1 MTSNPITILH
11 STTDMP
17 TPQIPQT
24 DPFPQVQSGK
34 YPPKVKDI
42 LRQHGVD
49 VSAQERAFE
58 EAIKR
63 GGVDKEN
70 AVRSAYEYFDEIQ
83 GTSQFKTALQS
94 YEAERERS
102 VSTRPRNES
111 ANSGL
116 AAPRARTGGVIGGV
130 IGGEDIGIEGPVFNV
145 DPESGLPAAQQPAAQ
160 PSAAPSAAPAA
171 APAPTPSPG
180 KKANTADPNMGLIE
194 IGARATWNS
203 VVEKGKGFAQMLLS
217 GEFLR
222 NQKDQDD
229 LFDELSESA
238 EGQELVNVIKDMNGN
253 VPTRHSGKYLKEKE
267 KREKADQD
275 FKNRSIATTRWF
287 DENAKLDIPENAQK
301 APFSYDRE
309 AGAINWDN
317 FGDSRAWVNT
327 IASSAGSSLIDM
339 GIAAGAA
346 AATRGKSPKTI
357 AATKNAVRAFSFI
370 SSTAQMF
377 PGYVQEGLDNGL
389 SYGDAIKVAGPLS
402 VVNGAIELVGLE
414 FVMKGV
420 GLGKPQAQAVVRDVL
435 NKSASAAIKQL
446 VKKEITADVFMDTVK
461 RSAMA
466 AFKNIGN
473 KQTAEA
479 AKLFFQKTGSKVG
492 TIIGQGVVPE
502 SLEEVAQGG
511 MEFAAKELYNKA
523 VAAKGSRPGEGK
535 FDNNR
540 GEALA
545 NTMLGAI
552 AGGIVGGGM
561 AMAYANPKLYDQTM
575 FSYANT
581 DVRHQL
587 GQGAGSLADI
597 KENGKI
603 FQKIEQW
610 RQQGQ
615 FNVPQNGTTV
625 FDQQAYDQAVDNA
638 NMMYETAWEF
648 RNFKDF
654 DDMTRLD
661 MFNIAKTRKGIRD
674 TGNEIQTARAQIDQI
689 DQWISDPESVPE
701 DEYGDRPSQIMLE
714 NQKAEI
720 QKSLGKLDPGT
731 GMYES
736 EARFQDLSGQIENI
750 IKQGIPRINDTETRR
765 DGRAFIASGLNA
777 VQANQD
783 PNSDDFVADWESTL
797 PDGTVVVMNEAGPD
811 VNAYARRL
819 VAEPIAGTV
828 MDQLDSDNY
837 KPVDRMNWRTAPIE
851 NFDHFQQAI
860 ASTPERIKKDTTR
873 KYNVG
878 DDANEIL
885 SSASNLVIQASQNPA
900 TAGTLD
906 DQVEKMF
913 NLYAKVA
920 SHRDAIDD
928 GVREMTREQ
937 FNQAVGIQAAETA
950 APEESAQG
958 SAPAASAAT
967 ASASNVRSLL
977 NTPVMFEGRRAD
989 LFLDGKTVLAS
1000 PIGTNQEFEVGNIDE
1015 IGDLPSDQF
1024 QIAPETNIAQVNDDG
1039 TVTVRDKVY
1048 QNKYSNPLSAI
1059 NRKKDGEVTSVTLD
1073 EVTEGGKTKKRT
1085 FRGQAAQDI
1094 AYELILK
1101 ENSKDSGTEQ
1111 QFNDFVE
1118 QNQFVRDEIVAG
1130 EATVAAESA
1139 TKQAPDAVSGSQT
1152 ENTGGDANN
1161 RERITFDNIRPG
1173 DQVLWQGVGEG
1184 TPSNW
1189 TFLKNHTFK
1198 DGQTGL
1204 ILQNP
1209 DGTTVVV
1216 NEEDFSK
1223 ITQPDITQ
1231 QANEVPQQPGSDVNT
1246 PESPTLQS
1254 EYIAAREL
1262 SQLTSDIEQR
1272 QESLRSAVESANQ
1285 VAEQVQDS
1293 ETVNED
1299 LSGLVRAIESVV
1311 AEAGRVDNQIETAIG
1326 QIVNEVEPE
1335 SIDSDNSEEGA
1346 ASPEPASTTK
1356 PESVAAPLNVVN
1368 TPVSEINTDTD
1379 RFQNREAEFSE
1390 SSVQSIIKAVETGKF
1405 NPGKFDP
1412 VRLWS
1417 DPVDKK
1423 TYVLA
1428 GHSRRE
1434 AFRRLSE
1441 SGNANFNEI
1450 PSVFLNDLTEQEA
1463 INYALNESNTL
1474 ATQETDLE
1482 GAAAWRR
1489 MREGGKRD
1497 SQIRTDIGNR
1507 SNKARL
1513 ELLSYLNP
1521 TGQVMN
1527 LLKSIQGASASNATR
1542 LNQVGE
1548 FIGEANK
1555 IFGDQLTPSHENEMF
1570 EYLTE
1575 GAGKKITKRS
1585 EFIDRLNNVVS
1596 NFSFDPKQPL
1606 NLANRAT
1613 KGTAQVE
1620 AENYYK
1626 ELLAQKDVLEQL
1638 RRTTTTKEGIEE
1650 YDQRIRNLNK
1660 KIVDA
1665 NRAMAEA
1672 RAADRQQ
1679 TSLFKFNDPRE
1690 NNPIFQLINTIA
1702 KSFPNIQLNIPTT
1715 ERAYLNNMNAGG
1727 GFREIYRP
1735 GNNTPIGYVS
1745 TVDSSVNLNPARL
1758 SANLAIHE
1766 YGHVWMAWAKN
1777 NRPDLYKKGIDLVKA
1792 SPYTTRIEKSPEY
1805 QEVYK
1810 GFGKE
1815 IIYEEALVTAIGD
1828 KGESFVLESRK
1839 ASFKNWLNNLFG
1851 LVKKHFGIR
1860 NMTAEQVQ
1868 DLDFES
1874 FVNGVVNDLLSGE
1887 SVSEISSLNAS
1898 DILNQAGFSPDPEG
1912 NEISEEEMQENY
1924 DRTGQILFSFRTPT
1938 VWGTRPGETV
1948 GTAADYKSSAE
1959 AALPKDLATKR
1970 QSEFTPADKREIAR
1984 IHAETG
1990 WEFKG
1995 FNEKTKKQT
2004 WDNDIS
2010 KATNSELKT
2019 NEFMFTDDGRIVR
2032 MEMKG
2037 PAGKTRG
2044 AIAQTVINGTKL
2056 MLDNDSPA
2064 GRFMNFFA
2072 KRLRLANVETVV
2084 SLIDDDKGLLTQLI
2098 KNVKREGTARRSLA
2112 RVYMNDTFTKY
2123 EKAMAPFTTFNGS
2136 NQSSVKKIRMNGVI
2150 QGADGKLKIKEIYV
2164 PVGYAMSLAR
2174 TELSQRAMGAEY
2186 LTQTDASGIEE
2197 THSSLVLDDRHFI
2210 GSSLANPDDTSV
2222 LYGKDGVHKGAHF
2235 LINEVEEMDVT
2246 GKLVPFKDSF
2256 GKDADAVRV
2265 VFSNAEMNR
2274 VIGRFQRGIG
2284 AEAGEKEAFDIGTE
2298 LFNKKEVTDMLAEE
2312 NDKYMNP
2319 SEPFKRVAFYSPLNV
2334 MTQVRAD
2341 NKVNSFSPSLEDS
2354 RRLHER
2360 KTRPD
2365 ALGIQDDL
2373 RTAQYYMDGV
2383 SNILGYGRLVHN
2395 LKNVRDAIQR
2405 EVVDLPNGK
2414 QIIGYFDEYIENLQN
2429 FQQSKAKQLSNSMF
2443 VRFVNFIMNKNTA
2456 FIFRGGIGISLT
2468 QSSTWASAFGQG
2480 HIKDTYLR
2488 KALPYL
2494 VGYSTGALID
2504 SATGAGSSVNQETGA
2519 GKRSVLGNRTA
2530 EADAIDYIT
2539 GANITDPAKKAKHLQ
2554 RFATIIDRTLY
2565 GNNKFIAGVDFL
2577 TDAEVHRAIS
2587 PGKVGSYVGR
2597 VTSQGLR
2604 KMDNFFEE
2612 YFMAPIR
2619 RTDRAVILTFIRAA
2633 QMQAKDEGLAGDAL
2647 DARVAQITENMMY
2660 ATNQMNDLSDTSGL
2674 QRSAEGL
2681 TKMVTMYTGQ
2691 GQKLFNNLMQAFV
2704 EWHKYGKKGSTPEVV
2719 KNQMKKR
2726 IRGALASNLVFVPI
2740 WIAASRIGW
2749 GIVKSL
2755 LKGDELKEPKD
2766 YRNMAFF
2773 EYLRSV
2779 GSIVPGWTEQVSST
2793 VISLVDM
2800 EKWEQQLFDIPG
2812 LDIVEGGL
2820 ESTINLGMHMIG
2832 AKEGNEDKLI
2842 EQFTYNMTKLGGM
2855 LAGIP
2860 KVIVDTVYSRF
2871 IDEDKKKVSK
2881 SSKTANDSEEE
2892 ELDDELEEAVSI

>member
-116 AAPRARTGGVIGGV
+116 AAPRARTGGVIGG
-130 IGGEDIGIEGPVFNV
+130 EDVGIEGPVFNV

-238 EGQELVNVIKDMNGN
+238 EGQELVNVIKDINSN
-253 VPTRHSGKYLKEKE
+253 VPTKHSGKYLKEKE

-479 AKLFFQKTGSKVG
+479 AKLFFKKTGGKIG
-492 TIIGQGVVPE
+492 TIIGQGFLPE

-720 QKSLGKLDPGT
+720 QKSLGKLDTAT

-1139 TKQAPDAVSGSQT
+1139 AEQAPDAVSGSQT
-1152 ENTGGDANN
+1152 EGGSEN
-1161 RERITFDNIRPG
+1161 G
-1173 DQVLWQGVGEG
+1173 GE
-1184 TPSNW
+1184 T
-1189 TFLKNHTFK
+1189 
-1198 DGQTGL
+1198 
-1204 ILQNP
+1204 
-1209 DGTTVVV
+1209 GTT
-1216 NEEDFSK
+1216 NPG
-1223 ITQPDITQ
+1223 I
-1231 QANEVPQQPGSDVNT
+1231 NEVSQQPGSDVNT

-1326 QIVNEVEPE
+1326 QVVDEVEPE

-1346 ASPEPASTTK
+1346 ASPEPTSTAK

-1417 DPVDKK
+1417 DPADKK

-1441 SGNANFNEI
+1441 AGNANFNEI

-1489 MREGGKRD
+1489 MREAGKRD

-1527 LLKSIQGASASNATR
+1527 LLKSMQGASASNATR

-1575 GAGKKITKRS
+1575 GPGKKITKRS
-1585 EFIDRLNNVVS
+1585 EFIHRLNNVVS

-1606 NLANRAT
+1606 NLTNRAT

-1626 ELLAQKDVLEQL
+1626 DLLAQKDVLEQL

-1665 NRAMAEA
+1665 NKAMAEA

-1702 KSFPNIQLNIPTT
+1702 KSFPNFQLNIPTT

-1735 GNNTPIGYVS
+1735 GDNTPIGYVS
-1745 TVDSSVNLNPARL
+1745 TVDSSVNLNPTRL

-1792 SPYTTRIEKSPEY
+1792 SPYTARIEKSPEY
-1805 QEVYK
+1805 QEAYR

-1839 ASFKNWLNNLFG
+1839 SSFKNWLNNLFG

-1868 DLDFES
+1868 DMDFES

-1898 DILNQAGFSPDPEG
+1898 DILNQAGFSPDAEG

-1970 QSEFTPADKREIAR
+1970 QSEFTPSDELEIAR
-1984 IHAETG
+1984 IHSETG

-1995 FNEKTKKQT
+1995 FNEKTKKQV
-2004 WDNDIS
+2004 WENDIS
-2010 KATNSELKT
+2010 KATNKELKT
-2019 NEFMFTDDGRIVR
+2019 NEFLFTDDGRMVR
-2032 MEMKG
+2032 IPMKN
-2037 PAGKTRG
+2037 PASKTRG

-2064 GRFMNFFA
+2064 GRMMNSFA
-2072 KRLRLANVETVV
+2072 KRLRLANIETVV
-2084 SLIDDDKGLLTQLI
+2084 SLIDDDKGLLTQLL

-2112 RVYMNDTFTKY
+2112 RVYMMDTFSKY
-2123 EKAMAPFTTFNGS
+2123 QKAMAPFTTFNGS
-2136 NQSSVKKIRMNGVI
+2136 SQSSVKRMRVNGII
-2150 QGADGKLKIKEIYV
+2150 QGADGKLKIKEVYMPI
-2164 PVGYAMSLAR
+2164 GNAMSLAR
-2174 TELSQRAMGAEY
+2174 TELSQRAMGAGY
-2186 LTQTDASGIEE
+2186 LTQTDDSGIEE
-2197 THSSLVLDDRHFI
+2197 THSSLVLDDRHLI
-2210 GSSLANPDDTSV
+2210 GSSLANPEDNTI
-2222 LYGKDGVHKGAHF
+2222 LYGKDGIHKGAHF
-2235 LINEVEEMDVT
+2235 AINEIEEMDVT

-2256 GKDADAVRV
+2256 GKEAESVRM
-2265 VFSNAEMNR
+2265 VFTNAEMNR
-2274 VIGRFQRGIG
+2274 LIGRFQRGIG
-2284 AEAGEKEAFDIGTE
+2284 ADPGEQEAFAIGTE
-2298 LFNKKEVTDMLAEE
+2298 FFNKKEVTDMMAEE
-2312 NDKYMNP
+2312 NDKFLNP
-2319 SEPFKRVAFYSPLNV
+2319 SNPFQRVPFYTPLNV
-2334 MTQVRAD
+2334 MNQTRAE
-2341 NKVNSFSPSLEDS
+2341 NAVNSFSPSLEDS

-2365 ALGIQDDL
+2365 ALVIQDDL

-2405 EVVDLPNGK
+2405 EIVDLPNLK
-2414 QIIGYFDEYIENLQN
+2414 QIDGYFKEYIDNLQN
-2429 FQQSKAKQLSNSMF
+2429 FQQSKAKQISNSIF

-2488 KALPYL
+2488 QAAGYL
-2494 VGYSTGALID
+2494 AKYSAGAYWD
-2504 SATGAGSSVNQETGA
+2504 SFTFAGSTVNQETGQ
-2519 GKRSVLGNRTA
+2519 GKTNVFGNRTV
-2530 EADAIDYIT
+2530 EKEAIDYLT
-2539 GANITDPAKKAKHLQ
+2539 GEHISDPAKKAKHLQ

-2565 GNNKFIAGVDFL
+2565 GNNKYIAGVDFL
-2577 TDAEVHRAIS
+2577 DSGEVRKTIV
-2587 PGKVGSYVGR
+2587 PGKVGSFLDRATIQSV
-2597 VTSQGLR
+2597 R
-2604 KMDNFFEE
+2604 KMDAWFEE
-2612 YFMAPIR
+2612 YWMAPIR
-2619 RTDRAVILTFIRAA
+2619 RSDRAVILTFMRAA
-2633 QMQAKDEGLAGDAL
+2633 QMQATEEGLTGDAF
-2647 DARVAQITENMMY
+2647 DARVAQITENTMY
-2660 ATNQMNDLSDTSGL
+2660 ATNQMNDLSDASGL
-2674 QRSAEGL
+2674 QRNAEGF

-2704 EWHKYGKKGSTPEVV
+2704 EWNKYGKKSSTPDSV

-2726 IRGALASNLVFVPI
+2726 IRGALASNFIFVPL

-2755 LKGDELKEPKD
+2755 LKGDELRDPKE
-2766 YRNMAFF
+2766 YQTMAFF
-2773 EYLRSV
+2773 EFIRSI
-2779 GSIVPGWTEQVSST
+2779 GSIIPGWTEQVSST

-2812 LDIVEGGL
+2812 LDIVEGGM
-2820 ESTINLGMHMIG
+2820 ESTINLGMNLLG
-2832 AKEGNEDKLI
+2832 LREGNEEKLI
-2842 EQFTYNMTKLGGM
+2842 EQFTYNITKLGGM

-2860 KVIVDTVYSRF
+2860 KIITDTIVSRLS
-2871 IDEDKKKVSK
+2871 DEDKKKVWK